1 MTPFDFGEIL
11 LVAFPFTDQSATKR
25 RPAVVISSEAY
36 HSQRLDVIVMAITSQ
51 LRASSNFAE
60 IQILQWQGA
69 GLKLPSAIKPVIA
82 TLAQTIVLK
91 RLGRLQEQDQHTLRL
106 AIGSVVLVA
115 MTIIVSL
122 CHRN

>member
-36 HSQRLDVIVMAITSQ
+36 HNQRLDVIVMAITSQ

-60 IQILQWQGA
+60 IQILQ
-69 GLKLPSAIKPVIA
+69 
-82 TLAQTIVLK
+82 
-91 RLGRLQEQDQHTLRL
+91 
-106 AIGSVVLVA
+106 
-115 MTIIVSL
+115 
-122 CHRN
+122 

>member
-36 HSQRLDVIVMAITSQ
+36 HNQRLDVIVMTITSQ

-60 IQILQWQGA
+60 IQILQ
-69 GLKLPSAIKPVIA
+69 
-82 TLAQTIVLK
+82 
-91 RLGRLQEQDQHTLRL
+91 
-106 AIGSVVLVA
+106 
-115 MTIIVSL
+115 
-122 CHRN
+122 